1 MEKIIFLLTFVF
13 QLSWTF
19 TPQEQDFS
27 LGTHIAKPFRMT
39 ISNALP
45 VQFWDEAEET
55 FNEKQVCGIDQICW
69 CMPWHCADTIPFQFT
84 ESFELVQPDPEEVT
98 EDALLPAMS
107 EGENL
112 AGANT
117 DWTEGATPSVTFP
130 EQTGS
135 IGTYNFNSDYLLFDY
150 AFVEGD
156 DYEFTFGLSA
166 TTTFASLRLVLFDS
180 LNNQEYSDSIQMFS
194 NPDSLVF
201 SFTAPAGAVKFG
213 LKISRTVLHPGGTIA
228 EFTMTVT
235 SMSGAHT
242 YLEEAEPPAPPD
254 PVDYKLLVLNSSGET
269 IQTHDFVASLS
280 DSNTYLYELDFN
292 PEGNGLCD
300 NQVRFQIIDADAS
313 PDSVIKKSD
322 CLLIKE
328 SIECT
333 IAIDYSNN
341 KNFNGLVFEDMSP
354 APTFRIRIAARF
366 FTEDNPSE
374 QEDIELSNSEIV
386 RLYNKLEERR
396 QLEISFVPHY
406 MHRKIQL
413 ALMCDTVTIDE
424 KQWIRREN
432 YEKVE
437 GRKTYP
443 LKRAN
448 VWLHDKDFIKEN
460 QL

>member
-19 TPQEQDFS
+19 LTQEQDFS

-84 ESFELVQPDPEEVT
+84 DDFVVVEPEPEEVT
-98 EDALLPAMS
+98 EDAVLPALS
-107 EGENL
+107 TGENL
-112 AGANT
+112 AGSFE
-117 DWTEGATPSVTFP
+117 DWTEGATPSVILP
-130 EQTGS
+130 ESLEVGVHTEQ
-135 IGTYNFNSDYLLFDY
+135 SDKIIWDY
-150 AFVEGD
+150 AFIAGD
-156 DYEFTFGLSA
+156 EYEITFDFTA
-166 TTTFASLRLVLFDS
+166 TENQNLTARFYLLDS
-180 LNNQEYSDSIQMFS
+180 LNNEEYTDDDLMTGLSGSVSFI
-194 NPDSLVF
+194 
-201 SFTAPAGAVKFG
+201 FTATAGSVKYG
-213 LKISRTVLHPGGTIA
+213 LRLIRFTLGPIDENTI
-228 EFTMTVT
+228 TIT
-235 SMSGAHT
+235 SMSGTHT
-242 YLEEAEPPAPPD
+242 YLEEPEPAVPPD
-254 PVDYKLLVLNSSGET
+254 PIYYKLQVLNSSGDV
-269 IQTHDFVASLS
+269 IQTHDFESTLI
-280 DSNTYLYELDFN
+280 DSNTYLYELPFN
-292 PEGNGLCD
+292 PQEQELCD
-300 NQVRFQIIDADAS
+300 DQVSFQIIDSDAS

-322 CLLIKE
+322 CLQIKE
-328 SIECT
+328 SIDCT
-333 IAIDYSNN
+333 LAIDYSNN
-341 KNFNGLVFEDMSP
+341 KNFNGLIFEDISP
-354 APTFRIRIAARF
+354 STTFRIRIPARF

-374 QEDIELSNSEIV
+374 QEDLELSNSEIV

-413 ALMCDTVTIDE
+413 ALMCDNVTIDE
-424 KQWIRREN
+424 KQWIRRET